1 MKIGDLYFSYKMENV
16 EKEIDGQTL
25 KGWLA
30 TESFSPT
37 GLDGSWSASREL
49 AFTQM

>member
-1 MKIGDLYFSYKMENV
+1 MKIGELYFSYKMENV
-16 EKEIDGQTL
+16 EKEVDGQTL

-37 GLDGSWSASREL
+37 GSMVVGVLPVNWL
-49 AFTQM
+49 FTQM